1 MKKFIVVLLSFS
13 LLILYGCADTVDIDA
28 DKQALTKLTV
38 EDWDMNAKIG
48 NVEAMVESYID
59 GALRIGNG
67 AVLDGKEAIH
77 NSLSFS
83 LDRGITP
90 DKLENKV
97 EDIKLSG
104 DLAIVRGSFEAVRSL
119 KEGGAKIHQRGAW
132 VDVCE
137 RQEDGDWKMALTLFT
152 DVGEGS
158 KKIAIKYH
166 ELNPDDIDDILT
178 EDFIGHWGMSEGT
191 WNRENHRQAWS
202 NNKAED
208 KILHL
213 VAEGDF
219 VAIRFIRTGESEG
232 NSWSIDIMQFMKF
245 ENGKI
250 AEIWEMFD
258 QNQLESEDE

>member
-1 MKKFIVVLLSFS
+1 MKKLIVVLLSFS

-67 AVLDGKEAIH
+67 EVLDGKEAIR
-77 NSLSFS
+77 NSLSF
-83 LDRGITP
+83 LTDIGTP

-97 EDIKLSG
+97 EDIKLSS
-104 DLAIVRGSFEAVRSL
+104 DLAVVRGSFEAVISP
-119 KEGGAKIHQRGAW
+119 KEGGPKIHKRGAW

-137 RQEDGDWKMALTLFT
+137 RQENGDWKMALTLFT
-152 DVGEGS
+152 AIGKGN
-158 KKIAIKYH
+158 KKIAAKYH
-166 ELNPDDIDDILT
+166 ELNPDDIDAILT
-178 EDFIGHWGMSEGT
+178 EDFIGRFGTNGNT
-191 WNRENHRQAWS
+191 WNREDHRQFWS

-213 VAEGDF
+213 VAEGDL
-219 VAIRFIRTGESEG
+219 VAISFIRMGEQEG
-232 NSWSIDIMQFMKF
+232 KSFSMNIMQFMQF